1 VSLSSFTPQVR
12 EWFEQAFE
20 APTPA
25 QTKAWP
31 AIAAGENVLLSA
43 PTGSGK
49 TLAAFLWALD
59 RLSAERAGAWAPAA
73 SNAAASDVTTSDA
86 PSDAGTRTR
95 GVRVVYVSPLKALAY
110 DIERNLRTPLRGIGA
125 DEVTVGIR
133 TGDTPQRE
141 RAAMARKPPDILI
154 TTPESLYLILTSQAR
169 EMLSG
174 AEAVIVDEIHAVAA
188 TKRGSHLALTLERL
202 EAQAGRPVQRIGLSA
217 TQNPLQE
224 IGRYLVGPTRE
235 VTIVDAG
242 HRKPL
247 DLRIEVPV
255 ESMSEPNGPLDPSAD
270 PLEPGAP
277 TAQPLV
283 GSEST
288 RNSIWPA
295 IYPELLAQVQAH
307 NSTIVF
313 VNNRRSAER
322 VALRL
327 NELAGKQQAEKD
339 DDAAFGGASVRA
351 AEQEPAGDG
360 PVAPLEIAR
369 AHHGSLAREERTKVE
384 ELLKAGR
391 LPCLVATSSLE
402 LGIDMGAVDLVLQIE
417 SPKSVARGLQ
427 RIGRAGHGV
436 DEVSRGRIFPKFRG
450 DLLECAVVARRM
462 HEGLIEP
469 TVVPRNALDVLAQQI
484 VAIAVSREPAKA
496 PKDDEPQAGGISVGE
511 LHALVTRCHSY
522 SELSMELLENVLD
535 MLDGR
540 YPSKDFGEL
549 RARIVWD
556 RVAGVIRARKG
567 SRQLAVANAGT
578 IPDRGLY
585 AVTLPDGRRVGELD
599 EEMVYEARPGQA
611 FLLGASTWRIEE
623 IGRDRVIVTPAPGAP
638 GAVPF
643 WKGDSV
649 GRPKELGEAIGAFSR
664 WAVEQEPQT
673 LQDGYDLDE
682 RAARNLLAY
691 LREQQEATRVLPSER
706 TIVLER
712 FRDEIGDWRLCV
724 LSPFGGRV
732 HSAWGLAISARI
744 RERMGLEADAI
755 TSDDGIVLH
764 LPDLDADDAEA
775 LPSAAEL
782 IMLEPDEVE
791 AQITAELGGSAL
803 FGARFRENAS
813 RALLI
818 PRAYPGKRTPLWQ
831 QRLKAQNLLEVARRY
846 ADFPIVLETYREC
859 LRDVLDVPGL
869 QALLRSLHS
878 REVSLVEVETPTASP
893 FASSLLFDYVATY
906 MYEGDTPNAE
916 RRAAALSLDRDLLRE
931 LLGQEELR
939 ELLDPDALARVED
952 DLQHRS
958 EITQATGRDG
968 LHDVL
973 RHVGDLNAQEVAAR
987 VFAGVDPQPLL
998 AELQRERRAIR
1009 LRVGGEQRYAAADE
1023 AGLYRDALSAA
1034 PPGGLPEAFLAD
1046 VPDALRVL
1054 VARYARTHGPF
1065 TTDELRE
1072 RYGVDAGAVL
1082 RELERD
1088 GEIVRGELRPG
1099 GSGREWCDV
1108 EVLRRLR
1115 RASLA
1120 ALRKEIEPAE
1130 QRALAAFL
1138 PSWQGVD
1145 RHPPAGAGVDRL
1157 RETLVPL
1164 QGLALPAEIWERD
1177 VLPRRTGAYSPSW
1190 LDMLC
1195 ASGEL
1200 VWVGAGPL
1208 GRSGR
1213 VALYFRDDAPLIGP
1227 PPSFE
1232 RRAARGDSVAG
1243 AGAQAAGEASPSADD
1258 AHALLRARLQ
1268 SPCFFSDLIAEL
1280 DLPAEALREALWDLV
1295 WAGEATNDAWAP
1307 LRAPRL
1313 ALARARP
1320 ERRTSVRRFG
1330 SRRTGAQSQV
1340 QGRWGLTRPIF
1351 RTGADAVDGSSAT
1364 SAASG
1369 PERRRALAELLLER
1383 YGIVTREQ
1391 VLAEGIKGGFAMLY
1405 DTFANL
1411 ETLGVCRRG
1420 YFVEGM
1426 GGAQFALPG
1435 AVERLRSARAPLAL
1449 AEPGTTP
1456 APGAGTGPGAARAA
1470 GAGPGAARAVGA
1482 SSGELGRT
1490 LVLAAADPAQPYGA
1504 ALAWPKREGRE
1515 RRPARVA
1522 GAYVVSVADA
1532 PALYVE
1538 RGGRGLLTLAESRDG
1553 DGDPVAEGL
1562 HALADAVRAG
1572 RVPKLALERID
1583 GEPAIGS
1590 ELAATLLQL
1599 GFSPGPRK
1607 LTLSA

>member
-1 VSLSSFTPQVR
+1 VPLSTFSPRVR
-12 EWFEQAFE
+12 EWFEQAFD

-25 QTKAWP
+25 QSQAWP

-59 RLSAERAGAWAPAA
+59 RLSSEPRAEKQ
-73 SNAAASDVTTSDA
+73 
-86 PSDAGTRTR
+86 GT
-95 GVRVVYVSPLKALAY
+95 RVVYISPLKALAY

-125 DEVTVGIR
+125 EEVSVGVR

-141 RAAMARKPPDILI
+141 RAAMARRPPDILI
-154 TTPESLYLILTSQAR
+154 TTPESLYLILTSNAR

-174 AEAVIVDEIHAVAA
+174 VEAVIVDEIHAVAA
-188 TKRGSHLALTLERL
+188 SKRGSHLALTLERL
-202 EAQAGRPVQRIGLSA
+202 ERQSGRAVQRIGLSA
-217 TQNPLQE
+217 TQSPLAE
-224 IGRYLVGPTRE
+224 IGRYLVGPRRE

-242 HRKPL
+242 HRKEL

-255 ESMSEPNGPLDPSAD
+255 ESMSEPGGAAAPNRD
-270 PLEPGAP
+270 PLEPVEG
-277 TAQPLV
+277 
-283 GSEST
+283 GESSRT
-288 RNSIWPA
+288 SIWPA
-295 IYPELLAQVQAH
+295 IYPELLELVQAH

-327 NELAGKQQAEKD
+327 NELAGKQQAEIEER
-339 DDAAFGGASVRA
+339 AASGGAGSRA
-351 AEQEPAGDG
+351 AGTAADAQPAGPSDTPAAPG

-384 ELLKAGR
+384 ELLKAGQ

-427 RIGRAGHGV
+427 RIGRAGHNV
-436 DEVSRGRIFPKFRG
+436 NDVSRGRIFPKFRG

-484 VAIAVSREPAKA
+484 VAIAVSAEPVKE
-496 PKDDEPQAGGISVGE
+496 PKDGDGPAGGISVAE
-511 LHALVTRCHSY
+511 LHELVRSSHSY
-522 SELSMELLENVLD
+522 SELSIELLENVLD

-556 RVAGVIRARKG
+556 RVAGTVRARKG

-664 WAVEQEPQT
+664 WAVEQEPQA
-673 LQDGYDLDE
+673 LQDSYDLDE

-732 HSAWGLAISARI
+732 HSAWGLALAARI
-744 RERMGLEADAI
+744 RERIGIEADAI
-755 TSDDGIVLH
+755 ASDDGIVLH

-782 IMLEPDEVE
+782 VMIEPEEVE
-791 AQITAELGGSAL
+791 QAIVSELGDSAL

-878 REVSLVEVETPTASP
+878 RAISLVEVETPTASP

-939 ELLDPDALARVED
+939 ELLDPGALARVED

-958 EITQATGRDG
+958 EITRATGRDG

-973 RHVGDLNAQEVAAR
+973 RHVGDLHDEEIGER
-987 VFAGVDPQPLL
+987 VFEGIDPAPLL
-998 AELQRERRAIR
+998 AELERERRAIR
-1009 LRVGGEQRYAAADE
+1009 LRIGGEQRWVAADE
-1023 AGLYRDALSAA
+1023 AGLYRDALGAA

-1046 VPDALRVL
+1046 VPDALSVL

-1065 TTDELRE
+1065 ETLEVAG
-1072 RYGVDAGAVL
+1072 RYGVDVGAAL

-1088 GEIVRGELRPG
+1088 GQIVRGELRPG
-1099 GSGREWCDV
+1099 GTGREWCDV

-1120 ALRKEIEPAE
+1120 ALRKEIEPTD

-1145 RHPPAGAGVDRL
+1145 RHPSAGAGVDRL
-1157 RETLVPL
+1157 REVLVPL
-1164 QGLALPAEIWERD
+1164 QGLALPAETWERD
-1177 VLPRRTGAYSPSW
+1177 VLPRRVGAYSPSW
-1190 LDMLC
+1190 LDSLC

-1200 VWVGAGPL
+1200 VWVGAGAS

-1213 VALYFRDDAPLIGP
+1213 VALYFREDAPLIGP
-1227 PPSFE
+1227 PPGAE
-1232 RRAARGDSVAG
+1232 RRSAGSGAPDGD
-1243 AGAQAAGEASPSADD
+1243 E
-1258 AHALLRARLQ
+1258 HERIRARLAQ
-1268 SPCFFSDLIAEL
+1268 SACFFSDLIAEL
-1280 DLPAEALREALWDLV
+1280 DAPAEALREALWDLV

-1313 ALARARP
+1313 TLARGRP
-1320 ERRTSVRRFG
+1320 QATARRTSVRRFG
-1330 SRRTGAQSQV
+1330 SRRTGAQVQV
-1340 QGRWGLTRPIF
+1340 QGRWSLTAPIF
-1351 RTGADAVDGSSAT
+1351 QTPGAPGE
-1364 SAASG
+1364 SG

-1391 VLAEGIKGGFAMLY
+1391 VLAEGVVGGFAILY

-1411 ETLGVCRRG
+1411 ETLGICRRG
-1420 YFVEGM
+1420 YFIEGM

-1435 AVERLRSARAPLAL
+1435 AVERLRSAQ
-1449 AEPGTTP
+1449 GQ
-1456 APGAGTGPGAARAA
+1456 GHGSAA
-1470 GAGPGAARAVGA
+1470 GEPPR
-1482 SSGELGRT
+1482 S
-1490 LVLAAADPAQPYGA
+1490 LVIAAADPAQPYGA
-1504 ALAWPKREGRE
+1504 ALPWPKRDGQE

-1522 GAYVVSVADA
+1522 GAYVVLVEDE
-1532 PALYVE
+1532 PVLYVE
-1538 RGGRGLLTLAESRDG
+1538 RGGRGLLTLVALGAGERAP
-1553 DGDPVAEGL
+1553 GDPEPVAVAL
-1562 HALADAVRAG
+1562 RALAEAVRAG
-1572 RVPKLALERID
+1572 RVAKLALERID

-1590 ELAATLLQL
+1590 PLTALLLEL
-1599 GFSPGPRK
+1599 GFHSGPRR